1 MAAKINKAT
10 NNIVKAIHKI
20 DDFLLQF
27 GTKIL

>member
-1 MAAKINKAT
+1 MAQK
-10 NNIVKAIHKI
+10 IVKARNNITRLFLKV